1 MSDEELYSKIL
12 EEKFTYTNTFFH
24 QEPHLDIKDPRPDLR
39 GRFNFVICAE
49 VMEHVPPPMHIAF
62 KNLNSL
68 LRPGGLLI
76 LSVPYTNEAET
87 LEHFPELHRFEI
99 LGSREG
105 RYLVNTTEDGR
116 QQTYHNLVF
125 HGGKGTTLEMRV
137 FSRTGVLKMLKD
149 SGFREIQ
156 IHSESLPE
164 WGSFIRTNSHC
175 RLRRWAGRRES
186 SCRSS
191 MQSEGT
197 FPNSVRVMIGDS
209 GRVGPCSDVW
219 NEGCILASKLGIGN
233 STGSRYREGTEIVQ
247 RPHCYPAFFWRA
259 RSQEVRHLAGRG
271 RQPSS
276 LSFHSPVKM
285 PAGRVRLEA

>member
-1 MSDEELYSKIL
+1 MHILDRELPTCPKCHSSIRFRTLVAALQQRLLGEIKPLSQMQNRKDLQGLGMSDEELYSKIL

-76 LSVPYTNEAET
+76 FSVPYTNEAET

-99 LGSREG
+99 LGSREE
-105 RYLVNTTEDGR
+105 RYLVNTTQDGR

-137 FSRTGVLKMLKD
+137 FSRTGVLNMLKD

-156 IHSESLPE
+156 IHSESLPA
-164 WGSFIRTNSHC
+164 WGIVHPHEFSLPIT
-175 RLRRWAGRRES
+175 A
-186 SCRSS
+186 
-191 MQSEGT
+191 
-197 FPNSVRVMIGDS
+197 
-209 GRVGPCSDVW
+209 
-219 NEGCILASKLGIGN
+219 LGG
-233 STGSRYREGTEIVQ
+233 
-247 RPHCYPAFFWRA
+247 
-259 RSQEVRHLAGRG
+259 
-271 RQPSS
+271 
-276 LSFHSPVKM
+276 
-285 PAGRVRLEA
+285 